1 MNPSTN
7 LIAEATPR
15 KKVDADRVGVFLSVL
30 CAIHCAATP
39 ILLIVLPT
47 FGKIWSHP
55 ASHWGMALFVVPIAV
70 LMLTSGYRRH
80 RKKWIIATGALGI
93 SLVIVGAI
101 LPYIEKSSS
110 PEPVAVET
118 KAEEEVFTYV
128 VGGSDTTEAEEA
140 AFVYV
145 KGEEM
150 PETSCGSGC
159 TDNCC
164 PSLITDADGKMRLN
178 IPPASIVTTLGG
190 VSLIITHMG
199 NLCCCSACRR
209 RKLFA

>member
-1 MNPSTN
+1 MTLPIKQ
-7 LIAEATPR
+7 IAGETPH

-39 ILLIVLPT
+39 FLLILLPT

-70 LMLTSGYRRH
+70 AMFTSGYRRH
-80 RKKWIIATGALGI
+80 KRKWIVATGTLGVLLI
-93 SLVIVGAI
+93 IVGAI
-101 LPYIEKSSS
+101 LPYTEAPAK
-110 PEPVAVET
+110 EAAVAAET
-118 KAEEEVFTYV
+118 SGEGEDFVYV
-128 VGGSDTTEAEEA
+128 VGESDTAEDDV
-140 AFVYV
+140 FLYV

-150 PETSCGSGC
+150 PEASCSVGC

-164 PSLITDADGKMRLN
+164 PSLVTDADGKMRLN

-190 VSLIITHMG
+190 ISLILTHVG

-209 RKLFA
+209 RKL